1 MYACLL
7 VCVRVCVCVQVRVMD
22 LEAELRQSKP
32 EAQMLPGR
40 YMAGSDMLFSCKALG
55 EFKKSFCW
63 TVNDIHTYKVR

>member
-1 MYACLL
+1 
-7 VCVRVCVCVQVRVMD
+7 MD

-32 EAQMLPGR
+32 EAQVLPGR
-40 YMAGSDMLFSCKALG
+40 SMAGFDMLFSCKALG